1 MKLVMKMENNNLSVY
16 FVSLPTNAS
25 TSKLGLHIDS
35 QKNNNNNNKRKTK
48 RKIKN
53 EFQQPGYLKNKLN
66 C

>member
-35 QKNNNNNNKRKTK
+35 QKKKIIIIIIIRGKQSRK
-48 RKIKN
+48 
-53 EFQQPGYLKNKLN
+53 LKMNSSN
-66 C
+66 QDI